1 MFFLPFIDC
10 SLLFSS
16 VKMEAQEN
24 DLPAS
29 VPFTISGFPTIKF
42 KPAGTREFIDY
53 EGDRSY
59 ESLVAFLE
67 EHAVNSLEMP
77 EEVPVVAETDE
88 AQVHLETE
96 EIRDE
101 L

>member
-1 MFFLPFIDC
+1 
-10 SLLFSS
+10 
-16 VKMEAQEN
+16 MEAQEN
-24 DLPAS
+24 DLPPS
-29 VPFTISGFPTIKF
+29 VPFTIAGFPTIKF
-42 KPAGTREFIDY
+42 KKAGTRDFIDY

-67 EHAVNSLEMP
+67 EHAVNSLEIP
-77 EEVPVVAETDE
+77 DVPVVADD
-88 AQVHLETE
+88 ADSQVVLDQSE